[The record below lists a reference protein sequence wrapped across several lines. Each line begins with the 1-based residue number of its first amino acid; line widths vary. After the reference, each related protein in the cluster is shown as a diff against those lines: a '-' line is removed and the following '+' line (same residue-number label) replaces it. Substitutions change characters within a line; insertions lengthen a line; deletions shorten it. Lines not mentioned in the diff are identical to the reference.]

1 MYFQLKRHWAEVQ
14 SCGVR
19 ESSFYYVKQFF
30 VVFYLVGK
38 VHNLEC

>member
-19 ESSFYYVKQFF
+19 ESLFYYVKQFF
-30 VVFYLVGK
+30 VVFCLVGTVYK
-38 VHNLEC
+38 LEC